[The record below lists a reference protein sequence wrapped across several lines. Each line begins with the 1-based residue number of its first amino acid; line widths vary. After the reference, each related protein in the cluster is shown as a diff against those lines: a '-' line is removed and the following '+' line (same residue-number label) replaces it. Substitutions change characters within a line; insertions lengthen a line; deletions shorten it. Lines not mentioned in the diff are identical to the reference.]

1 MGSVNY
7 VDGEVGVAPGFAVVA
22 EIGVHQGGVS
32 GIAASPDGNRLM
44 VTNYGSDSVSSIDTR
59 SGALVRTVV
68 GIDEPFAIA
77 IAGNRAYVSAASTA
91 YDEIL
96 ALDVDTHRVVAVHP
110 VAESVRDLAVSP
122 DGRRVYAARTAAGGA
137 DVAVL
142 DTSTGQV
149 DEITIAAARGTVA
162 ECLRLGADGGRL
174 YVATNSAAGGTLAVV
189 DTEQRRLVGNVE
201 IASPIRDIALSP
213 NGDRAYIA
221 SCGPDFG
228 TVLDVVDTRTNAVVS
243 THKIPE
249 VGGLVTQLALSR
261 DGQRAY
267 LVGDD
272 AVTVL
277 RTGTHDVVGAINV
290 GRQPSCVV
298 ESTHGDSLY
307 IGDYAGT
314 VAVVSVD
321 VAADDEP
328 TARHEWTMPEL
339 LRLEPALT

>member
-7 VDGEVGVAPGFAVVA
+7 VDGEVGVVPGFAVVA

-32 GIAASPDGNRLM
+32 GIAASSDANRLI
-44 VTNYGSDSVSSIDTR
+44 VTNCGSDSVSSIDTR

-68 GIDEPFAIA
+68 GIPEPFAIA
-77 IAGNRAYVSAASTA
+77 IAANRAYVSTVSTA
-91 YDEIL
+91 YDAIV
-96 ALDVDTHRVVAVHP
+96 ALDVDTNRIVAVHP
-110 VAESVRDLAVSP
+110 MAESVRDLAVSP

-142 DTSTGQV
+142 DIRTGQV
-149 DEITIAAARGTVA
+149 DEITIAATRGTAA
-162 ECLRLGADGGRL
+162 ECVRAHADGGRL
-174 YVATNSAAGGTLAVV
+174 YVGANSAAGGTLAVV
-189 DTEQRRLVGNVE
+189 DVEQRRVVGNVE

-228 TVLDVVDTRTNAVVS
+228 TILDVVDIRTNAVVS
-243 THKIPE
+243 THKIAE
-249 VGGLVTQLALSR
+249 IGGLVTQLTLSR

-272 AVTVL
+272 SVTVL
-277 RTGTHDVVGAINV
+277 RTATHEVVGAISV
-290 GRQPSCVV
+290 GGQPSCVV
-298 ESTHGDSLY
+298 ESPHGDSLY

-314 VAVVSVD
+314 VSVFSVD
-321 VAADDEP
+321 AADDQP